1 MDKAKCDKDKH
12 NWECKKESGFLNE
25 ITSFR
30 SLASS
35 EINSLKSDT
44 KLEGVICPKGVIVCS
59 HCGEYLNK
67 NKTLTSISQKLEAL
81 KVGKGRGD

>member
-25 ITSFR
+25 ITSFH
-30 SLASS
+30 SLTPT

-44 KLEGVICPKGVIVCS
+44 KLEGAICPKGVIVCG

-67 NKTLTSISQKLEAL
+67 NKTPTSISQKFEAL
-81 KVGKGRGD
+81 KFEKGRGN